1 MKEVCTWLLNK
12 LFEVITVVAKYGGPI
27 KALMDEL
34 TSIFLDRIED
44 VQNIT

>member
-1 MKEVCTWLLNK
+1 LLNNF
-12 LFEVITVVAKYGGPI
+12 FEIIAVVSKYGGPI

-34 TSIFLDRIED
+34 TSIFLDRVED